1 MNPKSMER
9 KIAYVI
15 PVGFPQTTLI
25 LKALNHFWPC
35 QVWRGNNEEDAA
47 LLATGCGNS
56 APDPVVAPNNVITTV
71 FQSQDA
77 PAPGFSAS
85 FTSSK

>member
-1 MNPKSMER
+1 MCNSYWVPTNCLDFESTK
-9 KIAYVI
+9 
-15 PVGFPQTTLI
+15 PFPICL
-25 LKALNHFWPC
+25 C
-35 QVWRGNNEEDAA
+35 QVWRGNNEEAAA
-47 LLATGCGNS
+47 LLATGCGSS

>member
-1 MNPKSMER
+1 M
-9 KIAYVI
+9 
-15 PVGFPQTTLI
+15 
-25 LKALNHFWPC
+25 
-35 QVWRGNNEEDAA
+35 WRGNNEEAAA
-47 LLATGCGNS
+47 LLATGCGSS